1 MNADDGNHVNAG
13 GGEPVHA
20 GENRRFRQ
28 PVALPGG
35 GHDAYLSI
43 GSNIGDRL
51 AYLQEGLNQLAAEPG
66 IEIVDISSVYETD
79 PWGLTSQR
87 AFYNAVV
94 WIRTTLLPL
103 RLLRICQ
110 RIEHR
115 AGRRRDIRWGPRTLD
130 IDILMFDHLNID
142 TPRLILPHPRIN
154 ERDFVLVPLA
164 EVRSGAQLERP
175 GVHRLT
181 DERLEWPEKG

>member
-1 MNADDGNHVNAG
+1 MTMENS
-13 GGEPVHA
+13 EPA
-20 GENRRFRQ
+20 
-28 PVALPGG
+28 
-35 GHDAYLSI
+35 GHDAYLSL

-51 AYLQEGLNQLAAEPG
+51 AYLNAGLQWLAAEPG
-66 IEIVDISSVYETD
+66 IEIVRVSSVYETE

-94 WIRTTLLPL
+94 LIRTTLLPL

-110 RIEHR
+110 RIEMR
-115 AGRRRDIRWGPRTLD
+115 AKRQRDIRWGPRTLD
-130 IDILMFDHLNID
+130 IDILMYDHLTLD
-142 TPRLILPHPRIN
+142 TPRLVLPHPRIK

-164 EVRSGAQLERP
+164 EVQSGVKLERP

-181 DERLEWPEKG
+181 DAALDQPGMT